1 MTGINARQ
9 LNKVS
14 RILYLT
20 AIFFIGFFL
29 VSNAAAQS
37 EDSDTDSFSLPEAL
51 SGISRIEY
59 DFPLYDYP
67 FNNICSYAFPSMQQ
81 SLSLSQN
88 LTQAIH
94 YGLASYGFSAGGNRR
109 MKQQIWSFGLMASEF
124 VLIMLPGGYSWLHEE
139 WHRAVLKNHGIESY
153 NGVYDFRLLSSTIA
167 VSHVSDDDLIHFK
180 RDHPMDMIRLA
191 EAGNESQVEL
201 VRSLGRELFFNR
213 SDCSLD
219 WFTLLMNTFQAASY
233 ITMCSMPYADRVTK
247 ELEKQEGRD
256 INKRDIL
263 GMDFTAWVYDL
274 YRPDTPYT
282 ARGEHLSGVGID
294 RYIKHGELTKEESD
308 YLLLQG
314 ILCWLNIFNPQLFMV
329 NRFDH
334 TSVDSSTT
342 LYWNAGVVHHLT
354 PFGFAI
360 DGDVLLKIRDWNLSA
375 TLHSFMNRHSYFPGI
390 ALGIDDLP
398 IKLGRRVRV
407 YASGCMDAWF
417 QPDGLRFE
425 SRKAEPGIAG
435 SAGIKTAVTDNVLVY
450 AEAYGKTAGWKAGA
464 VSLSKEHG
472 ARAGVSLW
480 LPHRRQVSDKAPQ
493 TDR

>member
-1 MTGINARQ
+1 MGLRFKQPAGP
-9 LNKVS
+9 VS
-14 RILYLT
+14 RIC
-20 AIFFIGFFL
+20 L
-29 VSNAAAQS
+29 VVVAVLFSGINVPTNAQS
-37 EDSDTDSFSLPEAL
+37 DEPDTESYSLPEAL

-67 FNNICSYAFPSMQQ
+67 FNDIGSYAFPSMQQ

-94 YGLASYGFSAGGNRR
+94 YGLARYGFSPGGNHRL
-109 MKQQIWSFGLMASEF
+109 KQQIWSFGLMASEF
-124 VLIMLPGGYSWLHEE
+124 VLISLPGGYSWLHEE
-139 WHRAVLKNHGIESY
+139 WHRAVLKNYGIDSY

-167 VSHVSDDDLIHFK
+167 VSHVSDDDLVRFK

-233 ITMCSMPYADRVTK
+233 ITMCSMPYADQVTK
-247 ELEKQEGRD
+247 EMEKQDGRD
-256 INKRDIL
+256 INRRDIL

-274 YRPDTPYT
+274 FRPDTPYA
-282 ARGEHLSGVGID
+282 ARGIHPSDTGID
-294 RYIKHGELTKEESD
+294 RYIKHGELTNEESN

-314 ILCWLNIFNPQLFMV
+314 ILCWLNVFNPQLFLV
-329 NRFDH
+329 NRFEH
-334 TSVDSSTT
+334 TTADSSTT
-342 LYWNAGVVHHLT
+342 LYWNAAVRHHLT

-375 TLHSFMNRHSYFPGI
+375 TLHSFMNHHSYFPGI

-398 IKLGRRVRV
+398 ITLGRIKL
-407 YASGCMDAWF
+407 YASGSMDAWF

-425 SRKAEPGIAG
+425 SRRAEPGIAG
-435 SAGIKTAVTDNVLVY
+435 SAGIKAAATDNVLVY
-450 AEAYGKTAGWKAGA
+450 AEAYGKTAGWKAGT

-472 ARAGVSLW
+472 VRAGASLW
-480 LPHRRQVSDKAPQ
+480 LPYRRQVSNKAPM
-493 TDR
+493 TGK